1 MLARAL
7 FLAAVAAFHAGAQR
21 ETAKQLPVVDRDDI
35 RLVPVSANGET
46 LNQWIK
52 GIAQDNQ
59 GFMWFATY
67 NGLFRY
73 DGYTFKAYRH
83 DPQNP
88 NSLAGED
95 IRNVYKDR
103 SGHIWI
109 ATTTNG
115 LDRCD
120 PSRGTFI
127 HSRHHP
133 GGNTSL
139 SSDAINTIYQDRN
152 G

>member
-7 FLAAVAAFHAGAQR
+7 LLAAVAAFPAGAQR
-21 ETAKQLPVVDRDDI
+21 ETAKTLPVVDRDDI
-35 RLVPVSANGET
+35 RLLPVSANGET

-73 DGYTFKAYRH
+73 DGYRFKAYRH
-83 DPQNP
+83 DPRNA

-95 IRNVYKDR
+95 IRNIYKDR
-103 SGHIWI
+103 SGYIWI
-109 ATTTNG
+109 ATISHG
-115 LDRCD
+115 LDKFD
-120 PSRGTFI
+120 
-127 HSRHHP
+127 
-133 GGNTSL
+133 
-139 SSDAINTIYQDRN
+139 
-152 G
+152 